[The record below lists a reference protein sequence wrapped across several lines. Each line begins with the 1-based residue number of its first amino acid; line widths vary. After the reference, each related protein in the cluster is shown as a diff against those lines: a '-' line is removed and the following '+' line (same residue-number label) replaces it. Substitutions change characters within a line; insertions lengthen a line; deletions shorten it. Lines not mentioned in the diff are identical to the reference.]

1 MNADY
6 IRVQANGSDLSAQ
19 VEVKVLSTEQV
30 EVPDADLA
38 ASVKDYL
45 ASLPGVVS
53 VTATSFTTVNESI

>member
-6 IRVQANGSDLSAQ
+6 IRVQAHGSDLGAQ

-30 EVPDADLA
+30 EVPDGDLA
-38 ASVKDYL
+38 AAVKDYL

-53 VTATSFTTVNESI
+53 VTATAFTTVNESI